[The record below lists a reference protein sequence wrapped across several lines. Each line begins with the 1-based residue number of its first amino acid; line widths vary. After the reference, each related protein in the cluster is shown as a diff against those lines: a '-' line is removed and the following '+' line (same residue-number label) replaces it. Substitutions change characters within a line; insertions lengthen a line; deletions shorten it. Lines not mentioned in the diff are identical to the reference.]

1 MPGLST
7 CDPLGGLA
15 TCDLVSLHNVRT
27 QVAKYIYGSSTD
39 HAGLHAICDLLML
52 IEARL
57 ERIEESNSEAR
68 IEALEA
74 TTPTEPYI
82 LLE

>member
-1 MPGLST
+1 M
-7 CDPLGGLA
+7 
-15 TCDLVSLHNVRT
+15 RK
-27 QVAKYIYGSSTD
+27 QVAKYIYGTSTD

-57 ERIEESNSEAR
+57 DLIERSNTEAR
-68 IEALEA
+68 IEALENNVSS
-74 TTPTEPYI
+74 TQQL